1 MEFEL
6 HKILMLV
13 VIYGGKRPPCLLD
26 LVSRNS
32 PQVDLVS
39 CTRHAD
45 PEIPLGHMLN
55 QHYLDPMFPLVEGRK
70 QAAKEKPGMKWKSE
84 REIAGR
90 SEESVGDSF
99 DEPFLGRI
107 VTPDEK
113 LAMRRDFTKIFEM
126 GAVRRE
132 SGLEFGSGQVL
143 KDTYGLNNCKD
154 AKGDECLTFKR
165 TASDRV
171 VAEEARGKTVK
182 DLSRLW
188 KYLGGNS
195 PMDRNYSEDGYPGE
209 LPHEH
214 RKNRHDHN
222 NSGKADQVSGDGPLL
237 ELQKTRTS
245 LVFEP
250 PHSSFPHPSPTSD
263 EQSFYVSSLSK
274 SILRECSG
282 DLSWVG
288 HSLEAHPLS

>member
-1 MEFEL
+1 
-6 HKILMLV
+6 
-13 VIYGGKRPPCLLD
+13 
-26 LVSRNS
+26 
-32 PQVDLVS
+32 
-39 CTRHAD
+39 
-45 PEIPLGHMLN
+45 MLN
-55 QHYLDPMFPLVEGRK
+55 QHYLDPMFPMAEGQK

-90 SEESVGDSF
+90 NEEFVGDRF

-113 LAMRRDFTKIFEM
+113 LAMQRDFTKLFEM

-143 KDTYGLNNCKD
+143 KDTYGLNNRKD
-154 AKGDECLTFKR
+154 AKVDECLTFKR

-195 PMDRNYSEDGYPGE
+195 PMDRNYGEDGYPGE

-214 RKNRHDHN
+214 RKNRHDHSK
-222 NSGKADQVSGDGPLL
+222 SGKADRASGDGPLL

-274 SILRECSG
+274 SILLECPG
-282 DLSWVG
+282 DLS
-288 HSLEAHPLS
+288 